1 MPSYLLE
8 IGCEEIPAAFIP
20 TSYKFLLD
28 EWTKRLSALNL
39 PFSSIESGGTPR
51 RLYVNIEGL
60 PVSQV
65 DKTEIIMG
73 PPANIAFNSD
83 GSLTEAAKKFAASK
97 GIDESTLKKVTTQK
111 GDYLQGEKRTG
122 GEKTADLLMKTAP
135 EIIKSIPFPKSM
147 KWGNNDFRFVRPI
160 HWFLSVYD
168 EKPLVFETDGITAS
182 NITYGHRFLA
192 PAAIE
197 VKNAAEYK
205 EKLENAFVYVETSK
219 RRDII
224 LAQIKEIEAKE
235 NVCVEIDEDLL
246 NTVSDLVEYPNA
258 ILGSFEDSFLTL
270 PEEVLITSMKI
281 HQKYFPVKDSGNTLI
296 NKFVGVANIK
306 SPNGDGTIRL
316 GYERVLR
323 ARLND
328 ALFFYNN
335 DKKVKLEERAEQLK
349 KVVYQEKLGTS
360 YEKMERFKAIASFLA
375 EKLCSD
381 KKENVEKTAYLCK
394 ADLLSEMVYEFPEL
408 QGIMGYYYA
417 KNEGIDED
425 IARGI
430 MEHYLPKFAGDV
442 LPETDEGRLTSIADK
457 IDTISG
463 VFAAGMKPTGNLD
476 PYGLRRSAI
485 GIISIIEQAG
495 YRIELKDII
504 EITLDK
510 LSSRLAFNKDEVI
523 KEVLSFINLRYRQML
538 VSKDIVAADVFD
550 AVCDKSSDILKTL
563 NLAKVLTNAR
573 GTDGFQTIAQAF
585 KRINNILK
593 KNNWD
598 KEQFADEL
606 LQTDE
611 EKALGSLIRNQNMQ
625 ALLDEEKNY
634 ATLDELMKFAPA
646 VDNFFEKVM
655 VMAEDVKIRE
665 NRLGLIACLRK
676 VFLIIGDLGAIAA
689 K

>member
-381 KKENVEKTAYLCK
+381 KKESVEKTAYLCK

-655 VMAEDVKIRE
+655 VMAEDIKIRE

>member
-205 EKLENAFVYVETSK
+205 EKLEKAFVYVETSK

-281 HQKYFPVKDSGNTLI
+281 HQKYFPVKDSDNTLI
-296 NKFVGVANIK
+296 NKFAGVANIK

-655 VMAEDVKIRE
+655 VMAEDEKIRE

>member
-73 PPANIAFNSD
+73 PPANIAFNDD

-111 GDYLQGEKRTG
+111 GDYLQGEKKTG

-655 VMAEDVKIRE
+655 VMAEDIKIRE

>member
-60 PVSQV
+60 PVSQE

-205 EKLENAFVYVETSK
+205 EKLEKAFVYVETSK

-281 HQKYFPVKDSGNTLI
+281 HQKYFPVKDSDNTLI
-296 NKFVGVANIK
+296 NKFAGVANIK

-655 VMAEDVKIRE
+655 VMAEDEKIRE

>member
-73 PPANIAFNSD
+73 PPANIAFNDD

-122 GEKTADLLMKTAP
+122 GEKTADLLVKTAP

-205 EKLENAFVYVETSK
+205 EKLENAFVYVDTSK

-224 LAQIKEIEAKE
+224 LAQIKEIESKE

-281 HQKYFPVKDSGNTLI
+281 HQKYFPVKNSDNTLI
-296 NKFVGVANIK
+296 NKFAGVANIK

-538 VSKDIVAADVFD
+538 VSKDVVAADVFD

-655 VMAEDVKIRE
+655 VMAEDEKIRE

>member
-281 HQKYFPVKDSGNTLI
+281 HQKYFPVKDSDNTLI
-296 NKFVGVANIK
+296 NKFAGVANIK

-655 VMAEDVKIRE
+655 VMAEDEKIRE

>member
-122 GEKTADLLMKTAP
+122 GEKTADLLMKNAP
-135 EIIKSIPFPKSM
+135 EIIKSILFPKSM

-381 KKENVEKTAYLCK
+381 KKESVEKTAYLCK

-523 KEVLSFINLRYRQML
+523 KEVLSFINLRYRQIL

>member
-73 PPANIAFNSD
+73 PPANIAFNDD

-192 PAAIE
+192 PAALE

-281 HQKYFPVKDSGNTLI
+281 HQKYFPVKDSDNTLI

-360 YEKMERFKAIASFLA
+360 YEKMERFKAIASFLV

-655 VMAEDVKIRE
+655 VMAEDEKIRE

>member
-205 EKLENAFVYVETSK
+205 EKLEKAFVYVETSK

-281 HQKYFPVKDSGNTLI
+281 HQKYFPVKDSNNTLI
-296 NKFVGVANIK
+296 NKFAGVANIK

-655 VMAEDVKIRE
+655 VMAEDEKIRE

>member
-73 PPANIAFNSD
+73 PPANIAFNDD

-182 NITYGHRFLA
+182 IITYGHRFLA

-281 HQKYFPVKDSGNTLI
+281 HQKYFPVKDSDNTLI

-655 VMAEDVKIRE
+655 VMAEDEKIRE

>member
-60 PVSQV
+60 PLSQE

-73 PPANIAFNSD
+73 PPANIAFNED

-111 GDYLQGEKRTG
+111 GDYLQGEKKTG

-205 EKLENAFVYVETSK
+205 EKLEKAFVYVDTSK

-281 HQKYFPVKDSGNTLI
+281 HQKYFPVKDSDNTLI
-296 NKFVGVANIK
+296 NKFAGVANIK

-655 VMAEDVKIRE
+655 VMAEDEKIRE

>member
-168 EKPLVFETDGITAS
+168 EKPLVFETDGITAY

-381 KKENVEKTAYLCK
+381 KKESVEKTAYLCK

-655 VMAEDVKIRE
+655 VMAEDIKIRE

>member
-73 PPANIAFNSD
+73 PPANIAFNDD

-281 HQKYFPVKDSGNTLI
+281 HQKYFPVKDSDNTLI

-381 KKENVEKTAYLCK
+381 KKESVEKTAYLCK

-655 VMAEDVKIRE
+655 VMAEDIKIRE

>member
-381 KKENVEKTAYLCK
+381 KKESVEKTAYLCK

-655 VMAEDVKIRE
+655 VMAEDEKIRE

>member
-281 HQKYFPVKDSGNTLI
+281 HQKYFPLKDSGNTLI

-655 VMAEDVKIRE
+655 VMAEDEKIRE

>member
-281 HQKYFPVKDSGNTLI
+281 HQKYFPVKNSGNTLI

-360 YEKMERFKAIASFLA
+360 YEKMERFKAIASFSA
-375 EKLCSD
+375 EKQCSD
-381 KKENVEKTAYLCK
+381 KKESDEKTAYLCK